1 MYSKG
6 SLFNKPILNYMKTYI
21 LLFVLACKAV
31 TSMAQDNDNRTPY
44 LTKSLAN
51 DAINSVVVNTSAGG
65 IAVSGRSGEAPRVE
79 VYIRGNNNRELSK
92 EEIKK
97 RLDEDYDLTI
107 DVANHEVRANAKA
120 KHEQSDWKRSI
131 SISFKIFV
139 PQQTSTTLRTSGGGI
154 RLDNLK
160 GNQNFTTSGGG
171 LQVDRLSG
179 MIRGVTSGG
188 GIQVSNSDDNIN
200 LETSG
205 GGIIAKSCSG
215 KIRLETSGG
224 GLQLENLKGTINATT
239 SGGGVQGN
247 NITGELVTS
256 TSGGGIDLNQMDCS
270 LNASTSA
277 GSLHVQM
284 KQVGKYLKLEASSG
298 NISLELPLKQ
308 GLDLDITGDRINQ
321 HPKTISGFSGEWEKD
336 RIKGSVNG
344 GGIPVRADASSG
356 KVSVSFN

>member
-1 MYSKG
+1 
-6 SLFNKPILNYMKTYI
+6 MKTYL
-21 LLFVLACKAV
+21 LLFVLACKTV

-44 LTKSLAN
+44 MTKSLAN
-51 DAINSVVVNTSAGG
+51 DAINSVIVNTSGGG
-65 IAVSGRSGEAPRVE
+65 ITISGRSGESPRVE
-79 VYIRGNNNRELSK
+79 VYIRGNNNRELTK

-97 RLDEDYDLTI
+97 RLDEDYDLSI
-107 DVANHEVRANAKA
+107 NVANHEVRAEAKN
-120 KHEQSDWKRSI
+120 KRNNNDWRRSI
-131 SISFKIFV
+131 SISFIIYV
-139 PQQTSTTLRTSGGGI
+139 PQQTSTKLQTSGGGI

-171 LQVDRLSG
+171 LQIDRLSG
-179 MIRGVTSGG
+179 TIRGVTSGG
-188 GIQVSNSDDNIN
+188 GILVSNSDEDIN

-205 GGIIAKSCSG
+205 GGIIAKNCSG

-224 GLQLENLKGTINATT
+224 GLQLDDLKGNINANT
-239 SGGGVQGN
+239 SGGGIRGN

-256 TSGGGIDLNQMDCS
+256 TSGGGIDLNQMACS

-298 NISLELPLKQ
+298 NIDLDLPLKQ

-321 HPKTISGFSGEWEKD
+321 HPKTISGFSGAWEKD

-356 KVSVSFN
+356 NVNVSFN